1 MKLSFLAAQRPSRTK
16 CNARSVSAV
25 VVSLQQQLRTILPS
39 TLLQGK
45 VTEQTLRQLF
55 NEALSTTFPHLLTP
69 GVQPCLSVAMHSE
82 GRYAFVELAT
92 PEMATAALQL
102 SGQLNFLGSQ
112 MTVGRPSGYIDPAK
126 AAAAAAAASKAL
138 QELTTDADGC
148 DVLARGEAPLR
159 LRSQPRAC
167 A

>member
-1 MKLSFLAAQRPSRTK
+1 M
-16 CNARSVSAV
+16 
-25 VVSLQQQLRTILPS
+25 
-39 TLLQGK
+39 QGK

-55 NEALSTTFPHLLTP
+55 DEALSTTFPHLLTP
-69 GVQPCLSVAMHSE
+69 GVRPCLSVAMHSE

-138 QELTTDADGC
+138 QEFTSDVGE
-148 DVLARGEAPLR
+148 VLAVGEAPPPAPDPTQCLCIDHMVGVTVFTDEEEYQVCHLSSWVYTAHMWISLAVGCLR
-159 LRSQPRAC
+159 
-167 A
+167 

>member
-1 MKLSFLAAQRPSRTK
+1 MACFP
-16 CNARSVSAV
+16 CNICA
-25 VVSLQQQLRTILPS
+25 
-39 TLLQGK
+39 LQGK

-55 NEALSTTFPHLLTP
+55 DEALSTTFPHLLTP
-69 GVQPCLSVAMHSE
+69 GVKPCLSVAMHSE

-138 QELTTDADGC
+138 QEFSADGSVE
-148 DVLARGEAPLR
+148 DVVAPGDAPPES
-159 LRSQPRAC
+159 SQPSAC
-167 A
+167 LCIDNMVSESMFTDEVEYQVCFHAPVQ